1 MGFACC
7 FGIMGIAKTFVP
19 LFFGAGYDQVVG
31 LLYTF
36 SSIIVIIGVS
46 NCLGSQ
52 YYTPCGKRREST
64 NYLIFGSV
72 VNLILNLLLIPNFGA
87 EGAAVASVIAEAM
100 VSVLYVHFSC
110 GYGDFALLVKTGGKK
125 LLVGFVM
132 FVVIFAMNNLSL
144 NSLVLISLQVVTGA
158 LIYVLGLI
166 LLRDDWTMDMAQNM
180 ERRIKRG

>member
-1 MGFACC
+1 M
-7 FGIMGIAKTFVP
+7 
-19 LFFGAGYDQVVG
+19 
-31 LLYTF
+31 
-36 SSIIVIIGVS
+36 
-46 NCLGSQ
+46 
-52 YYTPCGKRREST
+52 
-64 NYLIFGSV
+64 IFGSV